1 MSNER
6 ELEESLKSGGEIAST
21 ALVAVQASEILKA
34 TLHDHDFLQSFVRI
48 GLDDDSEEKL
58 ANSETEPAAACS
70 GVSVGFEIT
79 KIEGSSDK
87 PKETTVKSDRSQ
99 VATKKKNKRCSKVL
113 KMSLDAEMKDGKS
126 KKKRRRRGRHQEEI
140 YTDKDR
146 AAAVNMGTHDIKQSL
161 KIKRRQDRSRALCIP
176 EEAEPGTLLALGA
189 REMRSG
195 DINTAIDCIN
205 KALHLSPG
213 DKNALLARSKC
224 YLLLGDPQKALDDA
238 EAALRGKSKDVIAA
252 RAMFYKAEALYHL
265 GDFELSLVF
274 YYRGMR
280 IRPEFDQFRLGVQKA
295 KEAIQNILGD
305 AEPIPIAGFEDP
317 GLPAQ
322 SEGPEKPEI
331 STPET
336 PATEESKSPPKDRK
350 EREISTN
357 GLPADGTPQSTGKRK
372 STEPNLLG
380 QLNVDKRYLQNL
392 LKRPDVKA
400 AHQESADH
408 ITVHAEEGIA
418 FLKARQEFWR
428 QQHAT
433 NQPAS

>member
-1 MSNER
+1 MGKKAEAKEKLLLAKIHTKLCVDEAAKYMKN
-6 ELEESLKSGGEIAST
+6 GQYIT
-21 ALVAVQASEILKA
+21 ALPVY
-34 TLHDHDFLQSFVRI
+34 R
-48 GLDDDSEEKL
+48 
-58 ANSETEPAAACS
+58 
-70 GVSVGFEIT
+70 
-79 KIEGSSDK
+79 
-87 PKETTVKSDRSQ
+87 
-99 VATKKKNKRCSKVL
+99 
-113 KMSLDAEMKDGKS
+113 
-126 KKKRRRRGRHQEEI
+126 
-140 YTDKDR
+140 
-146 AAAVNMGTHDIKQSL
+146 
-161 KIKRRQDRSRALCIP
+161 
-176 EEAEPGTLLALGA
+176 
-189 REMRSG
+189 
-195 DINTAIDCIN
+195 